1 MEKNRKLNV
10 LDLVKDPLHIC
21 HREDF
26 HLSENDAISLSL
38 GLEDDYHASLH
49 FARNDN
55 NYFTEQN
62 D

>member
-1 MEKNRKLNV
+1 MENNNKINF
-10 LDLVKDPLHIC
+10 VKSPLHIC

-26 HLSENDAISLSL
+26 HLSENDAISLSKR
-38 GLEDDYHASLH
+38 LEGDCCAPLY